1 MVGGWREHICL
12 AGTSFC
18 YILSSVL
25 DEGRA
30 FWLLLKVQ
38 PHGVN
43 NSIQIKPSS
52 LITNRLGGP
61 DNVRSHSIALFL
73 GGSYFESPDLT
84 P

>member
-1 MVGGWREHICL
+1 MVGGWREHVCL

-43 NSIQIKPSS
+43 NSIQIKFSS
-52 LITNRLGGP
+52 LITNKIGGQ
-61 DNVRSHSIALFL
+61 DNVRGHTDVVLHYPWEGRTSKAQI
-73 GGSYFESPDLT
+73 
-84 P
+84 

>member
-43 NSIQIKPSS
+43 NSIQIKRS
-52 LITNRLGGP
+52 LLIKKTSLVDQTMFVAIVLHYSWEGRT
-61 DNVRSHSIALFL
+61 SKAQI
-73 GGSYFESPDLT
+73 
-84 P
+84 